1 VLLVK
6 NEIDKLK
13 KDIEKKK
20 IAEAP
25 LIEEEE
31 EEEEPSCDKKVS
43 VRNSVRASGRLIFCA
58 C

>member
-1 VLLVK
+1 MLLVQ

-25 LIEEEE
+25 LIEEEA
-31 EEEEPSCDKKVS
+31 EEEEPSSDKKVS
-43 VRNSVRASGRLIFCA
+43 VWNSVRASGRLMFCV

>member
-1 VLLVK
+1 MLLVK

-25 LIEEEE
+25 LIEDEA
-31 EEEEPSCDKKVS
+31 EEEEPLSDKKVS
-43 VRNSVRASGRLIFCA
+43 VRNSARASGRLMFCA
-58 C
+58 R